1 MSELLNP
8 ASQRIQ
14 TLKEV
19 ILHLHRGEAPEAVR
33 ARLSELV
40 SQVEPSEIAAM
51 EQQLMADGMSVAEVR
66 SMCDL
71 HAEVVK
77 DVMAEPCAPR
87 GLPPGHPVHQ
97 FKAENAALMRALAEA
112 RPAVEALAAQED
124 RATPTEAR
132 LAALAALQPLF
143 EVDRH
148 YKRKEH
154 LVFSILERH
163 GTFGPSKVM
172 WGKDDE
178 VRELLKSART
188 ALEEATLTGAELRF
202 LKEAV
207 IEPAFAALAGMV
219 SKEENILFPMAMGM
233 FTDAEWDEVFAQ
245 SGEYGWCLVAPDPS
259 IPGAYHP
266 ARAAAPA
273 VQAGASAVA
282 FPSGTLAFDQLLAL
296 FNALPVDLTL
306 VDAEDRVAW
315 FSEGPDRVFE
325 RSRAVIGRSVQLCH
339 PPKSLHIVNRILEDF
354 RAGRQSVAEFWIQM
368 GPKFVHIRYFA
379 LRGEA
384 GAYLGTLEVTQD
396 LARLRA
402 LQGERRLLQY
412 EHGAEA

>member
-1 MSELLNP
+1 MSELLNNQ
-8 ASQRIQ
+8 AQRIQ

-33 ARLSELV
+33 ARLSALV
-40 SQVEPSEIAAM
+40 SEVDPSEIAAM
-51 EQQLMADGMSVAEVR
+51 EQQLMAEGMSPEEVR

-77 DVMAEPCAPR
+77 DVMAQPCAPR
-87 GLPPGHPVHQ
+87 ALPSGHPVQH
-97 FKAENAALMRALAEA
+97 FKAENAALLGAVAAA
-112 RPAVEALAAQED
+112 RPAIEALGAQED
-124 RATPTEAR
+124 PATPTEAR
-132 LAALAALQPLF
+132 LAALDAIRPLF
-143 EVDRH
+143 EVDKH

-178 VRELLKSART
+178 VRDLLKSART
-188 ALEEATLTGAELRF
+188 ALEEETLTGAELRF

-207 IEPAFAALAGMV
+207 IEPALAALAGMV

-233 FTDAEWDEVFAQ
+233 FTEEEWGEVFAQ
-245 SGEYGWCLVAPDPS
+245 SAEYGWCLVAPATGYAP
-259 IPGAYHP
+259 PQAHVVENALALP
-266 ARAAAPA
+266 AA
-273 VQAGASAVA
+273 QAVA
-282 FPSGTLAFDQLLAL
+282 FPSGALTFDQLLAL
-296 FNALPVDLTL
+296 FNTLPVDLTF

-325 RSRAVIGRSVQLCH
+325 RSRAVIGRSVQNCH
-339 PPKSLHIVNRILEDF
+339 PPKSIHIVDRILGDF

-368 GPKFVHIRYFA
+368 GPRFVHIRYFA
-379 LRGEA
+379 LRDGA

-396 LARLRA
+396 LTRLRA

-412 EHGAEA
+412 AEA

>member
-1 MSELLNP
+1 MSELLDP

-51 EQQLMADGMSVAEVR
+51 EGQLMADGMSPEEVR
-66 SMCDL
+66 AMCDL

-77 DVMAEPCAPR
+77 DVMAEPCAPC

-97 FKAENAALMRALAEA
+97 FKAENAALRRAMAAA
-112 RPAVEALAAQED
+112 RPALDALAAT
-124 RATPTEAR
+124 AGR

-143 EVDRH
+143 EVDKH

-188 ALEEATLTGAELRF
+188 ALEEASLTADELRF
-202 LKEAV
+202 VKEGL
-207 IEPAFAALAGMV
+207 IEPAFAAMEGMIF
-219 SKEENILFPMAMGM
+219 KEENILFPMAMGM
-233 FTDAEWDEVFAQ
+233 FTEPEWGEVFAQ
-245 SGEYGWCLVAPDPS
+245 SAEYGWCLVAPAEGYRP
-259 IPGAYHP
+259 PQATQ
-266 ARAAAPA
+266 AAAAPA
-273 VQAGASAVA
+273 GAVA
-282 FPSGTLAFDQLLAL
+282 FPSGALTFDQLLAL
-296 FNALPVDLTL
+296 FNSLPVDLTL

-315 FSEGPDRVFE
+315 FSEGPERIFE

-339 PPKSLHIVNRILEDF
+339 PPKSVHIVDRILGDF
-354 RAGRQSVAEFWIQM
+354 RAGRRSVAEFWIQM
-368 GPKFVHIRYFA
+368 GPRFVHIRYFA
-379 LRGEA
+379 LRDGA

-396 LARLRA
+396 LTRLRA
-402 LQGERRLLQY
+402 LQGERRLLND
-412 EHGAEA
+412 GEA